1 MHSVSF
7 LLAALIGAASAEPV
21 LNWPRHYGSWVPSG
35 ASPSSTS
42 VSSVSSSVSS
52 TSVGPISTGV
62 TPSSTPVYSTGGH
75 HYYSSSSAPSVPSS
89 SSLSH
94 IPWSSSI
101 AGTGTGTGSPST
113 ESLTTYTTVTVCP
126 VTRTSGTQVITTLTT
141 STITIT
147 SCKGGCHP
155 YSTTPSAPHST
166 GLSSI
171 VYPTTITTSAPV
183 FVPTSSVVGSE
194 GATTYYSTWLS
205 ASYTTKIYSTEVTVW
220 QTGAATSA
228 GVAAVTSIGAASGTC
243 PAPTT
248 VYNTVYVTVTPQAP
262 PKECHTCYETHTY
275 TESGTTTCVT
285 FTKYPETTT
294 TPSSAV
300 VQTSTPVSVNGSS
313 SKSIGTG
320 YSSKPTGTGYSGK
333 PTGTGASSPPYAS
346 SSSSSTWMS
355 ASSRVGPKPTGGYH
369 W

>member
-1 MHSVSF
+1 MHSVSL
-7 LLAALIGAASAEPV
+7 LLAALVGAASAEPV

-35 ASPSSTS
+35 ASSSSRSTPSVLSLASST
-42 VSSVSSSVSS
+42 
-52 TSVGPISTGV
+52 TFVGPISTGA
-62 TPSSTPVYSTGGH
+62 TASSTAVYSSGGH
-75 HYYSSSSAPSVPSS
+75 HSSSPPSS
-89 SSLSH
+89 PLPY
-94 IPWSSSI
+94 IPWSSPVV
-101 AGTGTGTGSPST
+101 GTGTGTGSPST
-113 ESLTTYTTVTVCP
+113 ETLTTYTTITVCP
-126 VTRTSGTQVITTLTT
+126 VTQTSGTRIITTLTT

-147 SCKGGCHP
+147 SCKGGCHHQP
-155 YSTTPSAPHST
+155 TTPSTPHST

-171 VYPTTITTSAPV
+171 VYPTTITTSTPI
-183 FVPTSSVVGSE
+183 FVPTSSAVSSQ

-220 QTGAATSA
+220 RTKTTQPSL
-228 GVAAVTSIGAASGTC
+228 AAVTSTALASGTC

-248 VYNTVYVTVTPQAP
+248 VYSTVYITVAPQTP

-300 VQTSTPVSVNGSS
+300 VQTSTQLSVSGYS
-313 SKSIGTG
+313 SKSVGTG
-320 YSSKPTGTGYSGK
+320 YSSKPTGTG
-333 PTGTGASSPPYAS
+333 ASSAHYAY

-355 ASSRVGPKPTGGYH
+355 ASSRVGLKPTGSYH